1 MKEKALVE
9 KAAEQV
15 AALEKLKSSIP
26 KSDDDKMPKIKKR
39 QRSILLKLKEQKKEM
54 ARMREI
60 LKIAETE
67 RRFLIRQQKS
77 IIRKSHSSPD
87 NKPELDLSENSLEFS
102 KLWQKDGIS
111 GEDEAIIKKK
121 EVIVGLK
128 KMEELGRFMTSKE
141 KQLLKKSG
149 ASSSKLDKHTGDI
162 DLANTST
169 ESVLVESNL
178 APGLIN
184 RDSLPMS
191 PSRGSRL
198 RHSSAD
204 SEADVLTSSL
214 LDTTSEQS
222 DIEARIAALNDQLQT
237 RIKTAARLKKEQRRE
252 KREKLKTQEQ
262 TILRQI
268 EVYDKLISQDIS
280 DITVDKQE
288 QMDRFS
294 KPMIKSPRSKLS
306 RRLSGA
312 KPENPENKTEN
323 PSNKLELSGSRN
335 ESPSSLQ
342 TSEFPSYSQED
353 LSKGSNSSQK
363 TNDLSTSTILASPVK
378 EVSLDLYSVQEKES
392 NLSVSEVIEEALES
406 LSNLESSI
414 EKPSDPIS
422 DNLDSGEE
430 SVTSQTLTQKEDNS
444 RSKISTKESETKTS
458 NKKDEEEKSSI
469 SETGIDLEDSSES
482 SEPSAEKVVQEVE
495 DLSPIDD
502 LMLRNEQTAREVDVS
517 GKDKTKKIENW
528 NKLLGE
534 KSEKTILSQIQTDPD
549 LLDSKTDIFTA
560 HIWQELLKET
570 SLQVSPLVQRRN
582 KTQIQGLKDD
592 LSIPSHSNEIKSIIE
607 PTSPT
612 SPSKQRPLSPI
623 SPRSKPQDLM
633 LTTFDISPGSS
644 EENTPENEEEE
655 EIFHEESEPEK
666 INDDEFFEDDFG
678 LSAIREKAEALR
690 LQQLKVEQEIALIQ
704 SQESEPDI
712 VRKIPDKPPPPY
724 VPPARPAKPT
734 PPRSFIPSSVS
745 DYSAMVTSLVK
756 KVFSARA
763 NDCLADLHLDTDDYP
778 EPENLSEPESSAL
791 RQYNT
796 MLLELVVQKV
806 EKIYENENLEQ
817 NPPWM
822 PAKPIQR
829 LKFQIPKS
837 KERLEEM
844 VKKQVN
850 NLFTLLLVM
859 FIIIIFLES
868 YPIKFL
874 SFYHPV

>member
-77 IIRKSHSSPD
+77 IIRKSHLSPD
-87 NKPELDLSENSLEFS
+87 NKPDLDLSENSLEFS

-149 ASSSKLDKHTGDI
+149 ASSGKSDKHTGDI
-162 DLANTST
+162 DLANTSN

-222 DIEARIAALNDQLQT
+222 DIEARIAALNDQLQS

-342 TSEFPSYSQED
+342 TSEFPSYSQDD

-363 TNDLSTSTILASPVK
+363 TNELSTSTILASPVK

-422 DNLDSGEE
+422 DNFDSGEE

-444 RSKISTKESETKTS
+444 RSKTSTQESESKTS
-458 NKKDEEEKSSI
+458 NKKDVEEKSSI
-469 SETGIDLEDSSES
+469 SETGIDPEDSSES
-482 SEPSAEKVVQEVE
+482 SEPSAEKGVQE
-495 DLSPIDD
+495 DLIDD

-517 GKDKTKKIENW
+517 GKDKTKEIENR

-582 KTQIQGLKDD
+582 KIQIQGLKDA

-644 EENTPENEEEE
+644 EENSPQNEEEE

-745 DYSAMVTSLVK
+745 DYSAIVTSLVN

-778 EPENLSEPESSAL
+778 EPDNLSEPESSAL

-844 VKKQVN
+844 VIKQVN
-850 NLFTLLLVM
+850 NLFTLLLIM
-859 FIIIIFLES
+859 FIIIFVES

>member
-1 MKEKALVE
+1 MKEKALIE
-9 KAAEQV
+9 KAAEKV

-39 QRSILLKLKEQKKEM
+39 QRSILLRLKEQQKEM

-67 RRFLIRQQKS
+67 RRVLIRQQKS
-77 IIRKSHSSPD
+77 IIRKSHSSPG
-87 NKPELDLSENSLEFS
+87 NKPESDLSENSLEIS

-111 GEDEAIIKKK
+111 GEDETVIKKK

-128 KMEELGRFMTSKE
+128 KMEELGRFLTSKE

-149 ASSSKLDKHTGDI
+149 ASTSKSDKHTGDV

-169 ESVLVESNL
+169 ESVLVETNL

-184 RDSLPMS
+184 RDSLTMS

-268 EVYDKLISQDIS
+268 EVYDKLISQTIS
-280 DITVDKQE
+280 DISVDKPE
-288 QMDRFS
+288 QTDRFT
-294 KPMIKSPRSKLS
+294 KPKIKSPRSKLS
-306 RRLSGA
+306 ERLAGA
-312 KPENPENKTEN
+312 KPENPEKKTEN
-323 PSNKLELSGSRN
+323 PSNQLELSGGSRN

-363 TNDLSTSTILASPVK
+363 TNELSTSTILASPIK
-378 EVSLDLYSVQEKES
+378 EVSLDLFSVQEKES

-406 LSNLESSI
+406 LSNLESST

-422 DNLDSGEE
+422 DNSDSGEE
-430 SVTSQTLTQKEDNS
+430 SVSSQTLTQKADNS
-444 RSKISTKESETKTS
+444 RSKTSSHEFETKTS
-458 NKKDEEEKSSI
+458 NNKDEEEKSSI
-469 SETGIDLEDSSES
+469 PETGTDLKDSSEG
-482 SEPSAEKVVQEVE
+482 SEPSSEKRFQEVE
-495 DLSPIDD
+495 ALSPIDD

-517 GKDKTKKIENW
+517 GKDKTIEIENRK
-528 NKLLGE
+528 KLLDE
-534 KSEKTILSQIQTDPD
+534 RSEKTILSQFQTDPD

-560 HIWQELLKET
+560 QLWQELLKET

-592 LSIPSHSNEIKSIIE
+592 LSILPHSTEIKSIPE
-607 PTSPT
+607 PTPPT
-612 SPSKQRPLSPI
+612 SPSKQRPPSPI

-644 EENTPENEEEE
+644 EENSPQHEEEE
-655 EIFHEESEPEK
+655 EIFQEESEPEK

-745 DYSAMVTSLVK
+745 DYSAMVTSLVN

-763 NDCLADLHLDTDDYP
+763 NGSLADLHLDTDDYP

-829 LKFQIPKS
+829 LKFLIPKS

-844 VKKQVN
+844 VKKQVY
-850 NLFTLLLVM
+850 NLFTLLL
-859 FIIIIFLES
+859 L
-868 YPIKFL
+868 
-874 SFYHPV
+874 